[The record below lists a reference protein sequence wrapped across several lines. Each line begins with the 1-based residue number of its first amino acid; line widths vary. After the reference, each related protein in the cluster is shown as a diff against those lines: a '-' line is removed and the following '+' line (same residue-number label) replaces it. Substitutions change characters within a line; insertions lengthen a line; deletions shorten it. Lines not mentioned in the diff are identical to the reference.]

1 MEFYYNNKV
10 LVIDDKYEEA
20 LPVIEALARKGIF
33 TIYWNGLVETKPEN
47 PLDGIRVVFLDMRF
61 SAVTDS
67 RSIITY
73 LLTLLRYAI
82 SSENGPYALFIWSKH
97 DNEYLEEFKDE
108 LSRTVNIPKPYLI
121 INMEKNQF
129 IKWTNEQNEVYAEI
143 ATTLDEKDNQAIKDE
158 ILEVLKSNNIDE
170 TIEKIQMQ
178 ENVVENLM
186 CTIDTKIKEINSLA
200 ILLMW
205 ENLVNMSAKKL
216 VNNIS
221 SFSELTG
228 DWDSNIKTLIQHLA
242 IANAG
247 KSLGTTA
254 KECIVNALLAFN
266 QMLPDELWNQL
277 MKNDID
283 EETFN
288 FINDP
293 SIVKTV
299 DNNRYSISRTNKKY
313 IIKKDNSDY
322 TSFKSICEL
331 KDGVDKELCMEIYN
345 QHLKFLGKSNFKL
358 LCEGIA
364 SDDIKKPGRAY
375 EVEDSELL
383 YELCKSILKKQDS
396 IEFTSIKLIKLDI
409 SSSCDY
415 AQNKLKRIR
424 ILPGIMVEEEYF
436 SVIDNTE
443 DIYCTP
449 ELEINNK
456 LVKIAFNFHYI
467 TNESSEILTKVNA
480 VFSFRELLLAEIKH
494 KLSSYI
500 SRVGI
505 INL

>member
-1 MEFYYNNKV
+1 MEFSYNNKV
-10 LVIDDKYEEA
+10 LVIDDKHEEA

-61 SAVTDS
+61 SPVTDS

-73 LLTLLRYAI
+73 LFTLLRYAI
-82 SSENGPYALFIWSKH
+82 SSENGPYVLFIWSKH
-97 DNEYLEEFKDE
+97 DNEYLEEFKNE
-108 LSRTVNIPKPYLI
+108 FSRAVNIPKPYLI
-121 INMEKNQF
+121 INMEKSKF

-143 ATTLDEKDNQAIKDE
+143 ATTLDEKDKQAIRDE
-158 ILEVLKSNNIDE
+158 ILEVLKCNNIDE

-186 CTIDTKIKEINSLA
+186 CTIDMKIKEINSLA

-205 ENLVNMSAKKL
+205 ENLVNTSAKNL

-221 SFSELTG
+221 TFSELTG
-228 DWDSNIKTLIQHLA
+228 DWDSNIKTLIQNLA
-242 IANAG
+242 VANAG

-254 KECIVNALLAFN
+254 KECIVNALMAFN

-277 MKNDID
+277 MKNNIN

-299 DNNRYSISRTNKKY
+299 DNNRYSISKTSKKY
-313 IIKKDNSDY
+313 IIKKDKSDY
-322 TSFKSICEL
+322 TSFRSICEL
-331 KDGVDKELCMEIYN
+331 KEDVDKELCREIYS

-358 LCEGIA
+358 LCERTA
-364 SDDIKKPGRAY
+364 SDDIKKPGRVY
-375 EVEDSELL
+375 EVEDTELL
-383 YELCKSILKKQDS
+383 HELCNSILKKQDLV
-396 IEFTSIKLIKLDI
+396 EFTNIQLINLDV

-436 SVIDNTE
+436 SFIDDTE

-449 ELEINNK
+449 ELEISNK
-456 LVKIAFNFHYI
+456 LVKIVFNFHYI
-467 TNESSEILTKVNA
+467 TNESKEKLARLNA
-480 VFSFRELLLAEIKH
+480 AFSFRELLLAEIKH